1 MTKNP
6 IFDFENGQS
15 TYTRVNMVTHYMTAV
30 KIFKKVYEVENS
42 CTNIPFLFFWLIRK
56 LLFPDIDI
64 CVPV

>member
-42 CTNIPFLFFWLIRK
+42 CTNIPFLFF
-56 LLFPDIDI
+56 
-64 CVPV
+64 